1 METITTTMMTTASTT
16 STISTTS
23 TTLSDMFKGL
33 GLITLPQYLPT
44 LLDEARL
51 QQLSYEAFL
60 HQALRLELQSRQQ
73 RALERRVRAARLPFA
88 ARLETFDFSFQPSV
102 SERLVR
108 ELAGLTFMQ
117 TATNVVLLGPPGV
130 GKTHLACA
138 LALRALEAGYT
149 AMFTTLRQL
158 ATSMMS
164 TGPKGGT
171 AVLRSLS
178 QPKLLVIDE
187 VGYTRLTV
195 EQASALF
202 DLVASRY
209 ERGSTILTSNL
220 SFAEWGGLLGDE
232 VLATALLDRLLHH
245 AEVISINGRSYRM
258 RQRMLAD
265 QPVEKPDKR
274 ERGER
279 RVEKDVRTGT
289 NDGNERNER
298 SVADKKG
305 GSNLTA

>member
-1 METITTTMMTTASTT
+1 MTSTLISEGTTMTTTLTT
-16 STISTTS
+16 SVS
-23 TTLSDMFKGL
+23 LSDVFKGL
-33 GLITLPQYLPT
+33 GLNTLPQHLPN

-60 HQALRLELQSRQQ
+60 HGALSVELQGRQQ
-73 RALERRVRAARLPFA
+73 RALERRVRAARLPFP
-88 ARLETFDFSFQPSV
+88 ARLETFDFSFQPTV

-108 ELAGLTFMQ
+108 ELSSLAFLQ

-158 ATSMMS
+158 ALAMQSP
-164 TGPKGGT
+164 GPRGGM
-171 AVLRSLS
+171 AALRAYS

-195 EQASALF
+195 EQAGALF
-202 DLVASRY
+202 DLVAGRY
-209 ERGSTILTSNL
+209 ERGSIILTSNL

-245 AEVISINGRSYRM
+245 AEVLSVNGRSYRM

-265 QPVEKPDKR
+265 QGGEKSENTRK
-274 ERGER
+274 
-279 RVEKDVRTGT
+279 K
-289 NDGNERNER
+289 
-298 SVADKKG
+298 SVADKRG
-305 GSNLTA
+305 GSILTGDLGQN

>member
-1 METITTTMMTTASTT
+1 MSVTEV
-16 STISTTS
+16 
-23 TTLSDMFKGL
+23 FKGL
-33 GLITLPQYLPT
+33 GLNTLPQHLPT

-60 HQALRLELQSRQQ
+60 HQVLRVELQGRQQ

-88 ARLETFDFSFQPSV
+88 ARLETFDFSFQPTV

-158 ATSMMS
+158 ATAMMS
-164 TGPKGGT
+164 PSPKGGA
-171 AVLRSLS
+171 AVLRTLS

-195 EQASALF
+195 EQSSALF

-209 ERGSTILTSNL
+209 ERGSIILTSNL
-220 SFAEWGGLLGDE
+220 SFAEWGGLLGDD

-265 QPVEKPDKR
+265 QPVEQSEKK

-289 NDGNERNER
+289 NNGNERG
-298 SVADKKG
+298 VAGKKG
-305 GSNLTA
+305 GSILTA

>member
-1 METITTTMMTTASTT
+1 MTTMITTTTPINES
-16 STISTTS
+16 ISNATGAMS
-23 TTLSDMFKGL
+23 LDLSDVFKGL
-33 GLITLPQYLPT
+33 GLNTLPEYLPNV
-44 LLDEARL
+44 LDEARL

-60 HQALRLELQSRQQ
+60 HHALRVELQGRQQ
-73 RALERRVRAARLPFA
+73 RALERRIRIARLPFP
-88 ARLETFDFSFQPSV
+88 ARLETFDFSFQPTV
-102 SERLVR
+102 SERIVR

-117 TATNVVLLGPPGV
+117 TATNVVLVGPPGV

-138 LALRALEAGYT
+138 LALRALEAGHT

-158 ATSMMS
+158 AAAVLSP
-164 TGPKGGT
+164 GPRGGM
-171 AVLRSLS
+171 AALRSLS

-202 DLVASRY
+202 ELVTARY
-209 ERGSTILTSNL
+209 ERGSIILTSNL

-258 RQRMLAD
+258 RQRMLTD
-265 QPVEKPDKR
+265 QPVAKGEKSGKN
-274 ERGER
+274 G
-279 RVEKDVRTGT
+279 K
-289 NDGNERNER
+289 
-298 SVADKKG
+298 SVAAKKG
-305 GSNLTA
+305 GSILTGDLGQN